1 MIIVIII
8 LLFASFFFSGS
19 ETALTTVNR
28 IKIQT
33 EADQGNNKAAQV
45 NQLLSKLSTV
55 LTTMLIGKNI
65 AKVILA
71 ALVTIIAI
79 RSGVKVGILAALIT
93 VVVIAIL
100 EVIAKSFAAA
110 NPYKTSHLVYAPV
123 SFFVMVF
130 MPVTKVLNVIAGIVN
145 NIIIDGKQENHDFSK
160 DALRHMLAIADR
172 EGALNEMERERIQG
186 VMNFEKLKIKDIS
199 TTPRINVTAFPS
211 NISYEEAYDV
221 IISKPYTR
229 YPVYGN
235 DMDHIIGVFHSKYLL
250 AWSRE
255 TSNDILQYTS
265 EPLFVNEHNKA
276 EWVLRKMTVAR
287 KHLAIVLDEYG
298 GTDAIV
304 SHEDLI
310 EEMLGME
317 IEDEMDEEEKEKLK
331 HQMKAY
337 NNK

>member
-45 NQLLSKLSTV
+45 NQLLTKLSTV

-65 AKVILA
+65 SKVILA

-93 VVVIAIL
+93 VIVIAIL

-123 SFFVMVF
+123 SFFVVVF
-130 MPVTKVLNVIAGIVN
+130 MPMTKVLNVIAGIVN
-145 NIIIDGKQENHDFSK
+145 NIIDGRQENHDFSK

-186 VMNFEKLKIKDIS
+186 
-199 TTPRINVTAFPS
+199 
-211 NISYEEAYDV
+211 
-221 IISKPYTR
+221 
-229 YPVYGN
+229 
-235 DMDHIIGVFHSKYLL
+235 
-250 AWSRE
+250 
-255 TSNDILQYTS
+255 
-265 EPLFVNEHNKA
+265 
-276 EWVLRKMTVAR
+276 
-287 KHLAIVLDEYG
+287 
-298 GTDAIV
+298 
-304 SHEDLI
+304 
-310 EEMLGME
+310 
-317 IEDEMDEEEKEKLK
+317 
-331 HQMKAY
+331 
-337 NNK
+337 